1 MLEHV
6 TVVMNQLIF
15 RQLAILIPLT
25 FCLGVRAE
33 SPHVIDAEKL
43 GDKRGT
49 SLKTLNGHFP
59 VEVPATASAWNS
71 RSDALRRRVL
81 VATGLWP
88 FPEKTPLEPVIHG
101 KVERHG
107 FTVEK
112 VYFQSLPG
120 HFVTGLLFRPAKKTS
135 NRMPGVL
142 SPHGHGGRLQ
152 RHSDKELASQIA
164 QGAEHFEASG
174 RMPKLARCAQLARMG
189 CVTFIFDMLGY
200 ADSVQISHQVA
211 HRYAQVAEEQ
221 ESESNADNWGLYSP
235 QADLRLQ
242 SIMGLQTWN
251 AIRSLDFLASL
262 PDVDPDRLAV
272 TGGSGGGTQTIL
284 LGAIDDRVKVGFPN
298 GMVSTSMQGGC
309 YCENCNLLRID
320 TGNVELAALF
330 APKPQ
335 AMTAADDWTKE
346 MMTDGYP
353 ELQRIYRMIGNEQ
366 DVYCRPMLHF
376 KHNYNYVTRATM
388 YQWMNRHLNLGLDDP
403 VIEQDFQPLTDQ
415 EMAVWD
421 DEHPAPTERGF
432 VHQRNLCRWLDQQSN
447 EKLAAIAPKDEE
459 SLGTFRDT
467 VGGIWRVIFDQ
478 GVPESVEYKKLTSE
492 DQDGLMIEKGVVSVA
507 DRNTMLPLLTIRKPG
522 GNSDRVLIW
531 TDETGKS
538 AAFLENGAPVPLL
551 RELVDAGNTVLLPDL
566 FHQGE
571 LLVEGTDA
579 KYQPLIDDN
588 RPYSAFT
595 FCYNRTAVVRRSAD
609 VLAVIAHASAQ
620 EPKSMGLLG
629 TGSAAL
635 WIAPAAMHAGPL
647 VDRVAIVDG
656 SVRFSHA
663 DSYRDVRFVPGA
675 VKYGDLP
682 ALLALRAPYRLT
694 VLAEPQIPVIVQ
706 QAYASAGKVDQV
718 RWQTAENATAAIV
731 SWAKQD

>member
-1 MLEHV
+1 
-6 TVVMNQLIF
+6 
-15 RQLAILIPLT
+15 
-25 FCLGVRAE
+25 
-33 SPHVIDAEKL
+33 
-43 GDKRGT
+43 
-49 SLKTLNGHFP
+49 
-59 VEVPATASAWNS
+59 
-71 RSDALRRRVL
+71 
-81 VATGLWP
+81 
-88 FPEKTPLEPVIHG
+88 
-101 KVERHG
+101 
-107 FTVEK
+107 
-112 VYFQSLPG
+112 
-120 HFVTGLLFRPAKKTS
+120 
-135 NRMPGVL
+135 
-142 SPHGHGGRLQ
+142 
-152 RHSDKELASQIA
+152 
-164 QGAEHFEASG
+164 
-174 RMPKLARCAQLARMG
+174 
-189 CVTFIFDMLGY
+189 
-200 ADSVQISHQVA
+200 
-211 HRYAQVAEEQ
+211 
-221 ESESNADNWGLYSP
+221 
-235 QADLRLQ
+235 
-242 SIMGLQTWN
+242 
-251 AIRSLDFLASL
+251 
-262 PDVDPDRLAV
+262 
-272 TGGSGGGTQTIL
+272 
-284 LGAIDDRVKVGFPN
+284 
-298 GMVSTSMQGGC
+298 
-309 YCENCNLLRID
+309 
-320 TGNVELAALF
+320 
-330 APKPQ
+330 
-335 AMTAADDWTKE
+335 
-346 MMTDGYP
+346 
-353 ELQRIYRMIGNEQ
+353 
-366 DVYCRPMLHF
+366 
-376 KHNYNYVTRATM
+376 M

-403 VIEQDFQPLTDQ
+403 VIEQDFEPLTDE
-415 EMAVWD
+415 EMAVWN
-421 DEHPAPTERGF
+421 DEHPAPTEMGF
-432 VHQRNLCRWLDQQSN
+432 VHQRNFCRWLDQQSN

-467 VGGIWRVIFDQ
+467 VGGAWRVIFDQ

-538 AAFLENGAPVPLL
+538 AAFLENGAPDPLL

-635 WIAPAAMHAGPL
+635 WVAPAAMHAGPL